1 MDCLL
6 DVRNL
11 TIRHSDRNGIEQ
23 ATLNDLSF
31 QLGSGETV
39 GLLGQSGCGKTTL
52 ALALLGLLTNSARVV
67 SGSIHF
73 REHDM
78 VQADEGTL
86 QQIRGAEAAIIFQ
99 DPATALNPVM
109 HTGDQIAEVARA
121 HTRGN
126 GRSYRRAAEIA
137 LAEVGLGDARIY
149 PAFPHQLSAGQRQ
162 RVVIAQALVCRP
174 SLVIADEPTS
184 ALDNTTQREILDLFK
199 ELKQRLRIALLFITH
214 NPALLVSLADRVLI
228 MERGRLIEEGPLTE
242 VYQRPKHL
250 YTQDL
255 LRSIPPL
262 PAAPANC
269 MYDRGSSPF

>member
-1 MDCLL
+1 MMDCLL

-11 TIRHSDRNGIEQ
+11 TIHHSDRNGTERE
-23 ATLNDLSF
+23 TLNDISF
-31 QLGSGETV
+31 QLGSGEMV

-52 ALALLGLLTNSARVV
+52 ALALLGLHARSARVV
-67 SGSIHF
+67 SGSIRF
-73 REHDM
+73 REHDIL
-78 VQADEGTL
+78 QADEGTL

-99 DPATALNPVM
+99 EPATALNPVM
-109 HTGDQIAEVARA
+109 RAGDQIAEVARA
-121 HTRGN
+121 HNIGN

-162 RVVIAQALVCRP
+162 RVVIAQALVCRS

-228 MERGRLIEEGPLTE
+228 MQCGRLIEEGQLTE

-262 PAAPANC
+262 PAAPAN
-269 MYDRGSSPF
+269 